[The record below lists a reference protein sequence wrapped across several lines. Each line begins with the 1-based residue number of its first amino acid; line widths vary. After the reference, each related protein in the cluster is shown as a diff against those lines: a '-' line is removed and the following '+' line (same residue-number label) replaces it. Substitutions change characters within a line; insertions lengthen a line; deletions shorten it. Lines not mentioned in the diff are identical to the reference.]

1 MIFKPY
7 NIVECKFFVYK
18 RSAEMHTK
26 FMKYFEDEDYIKKQ
40 LFDANSDEVNKLL
53 KRFFVVK
60 SETKNK

>member
-1 MIFKPY
+1 
-7 NIVECKFFVYK
+7 
-18 RSAEMHTK
+18 MHTK